1 MSLAGFKKQINKA
14 NQFMSEKIGGAKGS
28 KLEEDFV
35 ELERKTDLTANL
47 VDHVSSKTKEY
58 LQPNPAAR
66 AKLTM
71 QSTVHKV
78 RGEAKVSRY
87 PQPEGL
93 LGETMQKGGE
103 ELGDESLFGQ
113 ALQDA
118 GEAFS
123 NLAEIKEALDNTVK
137 QNFLDPLD
145 QLRNRDIKEIMHH
158 RKKLQGRRLDYD
170 CKKRKGPKVPEEEV
184 RAAEEKFEESKEICY
199 NSMLN
204 LIETSDVEQVSQLA
218 ALAEAIFDY
227 HKHCSDVMESLVA
240 TLNNKV
246 SEGSSRPRSERR
258 SIRVRSNDDSDDE
271 ESNSSYSFSP
281 TPSAAPSAPP
291 PAPTPA
297 TNGAY
302 YSGPFKAVYDFES
315 ENDNELG
322 FNEGDII
329 QVDEQIDENWL
340 SGTLNGQTGMFPLNY
355 VEKM

>member
-28 KLEEDFV
+28 RLDEDFM
-35 ELERKTDLTANL
+35 ELERKTDVTANL
-47 VDHVSSKTKEY
+47 VEHVSTKTKEY

-78 RGEAKVSRY
+78 RGEAKVTRY
-87 PQPEGL
+87 PQPEGQ
-93 LGETMQKGGE
+93 LGETMQKGGHD
-103 ELGDESLFGQ
+103 LGEESLFGQ

-123 NLAEIKEALDNTVK
+123 NLAEIKEALDSTVK
-137 QNFLDPLD
+137 QNFLDPID

-158 RKKLQGRRLDYD
+158 RKKLSGRRLDYD
-170 CKKRKGPKVPEEEV
+170 CKKRKAHKVPEEEI
-184 RAAEEKFEESKEICY
+184 RTAEEKFEESKEICY

-204 LIETSDVEQVSQLA
+204 LIETADVEQVSQLA

-246 SEGSSRPRSERR
+246 SEASSRPRTERR
-258 SIRVRSNDDSDDE
+258 SVRVHHDTDSDEE
-271 ESNSSYSFSP
+271 ESRSSYSLSP
-281 TPSAAPSAPP
+281 TPEAAVPSAPP
-291 PAPTPA
+291 PAS
-297 TNGAY
+297 NDSY
-302 YSGPFKAVYDFES
+302 YNGPFKALYDFES
-315 ENDNELG
+315 ENDQELD
-322 FNEGDII
+322 FNEGDIV
-329 QVDEQIDENWL
+329 QVEEQIDENWL
-340 SGTLNGQTGMFPLNY
+340 SGSCHGKTGMFPTNY
-355 VEKM
+355 VEKV

>member
-93 LGETMQKGGE
+93 LGETMQKGGQ

-258 SIRVRSNDDSDDE
+258 SIHVRSNDDSDD

>member
-93 LGETMQKGGE
+93 LGETMQKGGQ

-271 ESNSSYSFSP
+271 SNSSYSFSP

-302 YSGPFKAVYDFES
+302 YGGPFKAVYDFES

>member
-14 NQFMSEKIGGAKGS
+14 NQFMSEKIGGAKAS

-271 ESNSSYSFSP
+271 SNSSYSFSP

>member
-35 ELERKTDLTANL
+35 EMERKTDLTANL

-93 LGETMQKGGE
+93 LGETMQKGGQ

-271 ESNSSYSFSP
+271 SNSSYSFSP

>member
-1 MSLAGFKKQINKA
+1 
-14 NQFMSEKIGGAKGS
+14 MSEKIGGAKGS
-28 KLEEDFV
+28 RLDEDFM
-35 ELERKTDLTANL
+35 ELERKTDITAGL
-47 VDHVSSKTKEY
+47 VDHVSTKTREY

-78 RGEAKVSRY
+78 RGEAKVSKY

-93 LGETMQKGGE
+93 LGETMQKGGYD
-103 ELGDESLFGQ
+103 LGDESLFGQ

-123 NLAEIKEALDNTVK
+123 NLAEIKEALDSTVK

-170 CKKRKGPKVPEEEV
+170 CKKRKGTKVPEEEV
-184 RAAEEKFEESKEICY
+184 RVAEEKFEESKETCY

-204 LIETSDVEQVSQLA
+204 LIETADVEQVSQLA

-240 TLNNKV
+240 TLNSKV
-246 SEGSSRPRSERR
+246 SEASSRPRTERR
-258 SIRVRSNDDSDDE
+258 SIRVRNNDDSDEE
-271 ESNSSYSFSP
+271 ESTSSYSFSP
-281 TPSAAPSAPP
+281 TPSATPSAPP

-297 TNGAY
+297 ANGSY
-302 YSGPFKAVYDFES
+302 YSGSFKALYDFES
-315 ENDNELG
+315 ENDQELD
-322 FNEGDII
+322 FNEGDI
-329 QVDEQIDENWL
+329 VEVEEQIDENWL
-340 SGTLNGQTGMFPLNY
+340 TGSCKGKTGMFPLSY

>member
-1 MSLAGFKKQINKA
+1 
-14 NQFMSEKIGGAKGS
+14 MSEKIGGAKGS
-28 KLEEDFV
+28 KLEEEFV

-93 LGETMQKGGE
+93 LGETMQKGGR

-170 CKKRKGPKVPEEEV
+170 CKKRKGPKVPEEEI
-184 RAAEEKFEESKEICY
+184 RAAGEKFEESKETCY

-227 HKHCSDVMESLVA
+227 HKRCVDVMESLVA

-258 SIRVRSNDDSDDE
+258 SIRIQNDSDDE
-271 ESNSSYSFSP
+271 ESQSSYSFSH

-291 PAPTPA
+291 PAPIPA

-340 SGTLNGQTGMFPLNY
+340 SGTLNGKTGMFPLNY

>member
-93 LGETMQKGGE
+93 LGETMQKGGQ

-258 SIRVRSNDDSDDE
+258 SIRVHSNDDSDD

-302 YSGPFKAVYDFES
+302 YGGPFKAVYDFES

>member
-28 KLEEDFV
+28 RLDEDFV
-35 ELERKTDLTANL
+35 ELERKTDVTAGL
-47 VDHVSSKTKEY
+47 VEHVSHKTKEY

-93 LGETMQKGGE
+93 LGETMMKGGE
-103 ELGDESLFGQ
+103 DLGEESLFGQ
-113 ALQDA
+113 ALKDA

-123 NLAEIKEALDNTVK
+123 NLAEIKEALDSNVK
-137 QNFLDPLD
+137 QNFLDPLE
-145 QLRNRDIKEIMHH
+145 QLKNRDIKEIMHH

-170 CKKRKGPKVPEEEV
+170 CKKRKAHKVHEEEI
-184 RAAEEKFEESKEICY
+184 RAAEEKFEESKEVCY

-218 ALAEAIFDY
+218 ALAEAVFDY
-227 HKHCSDVMESLVA
+227 HKHCYDVMESLVA

-246 SEGSSRPRSERR
+246 SEAASRPRTERQ
-258 SIRVRSNDDSDDE
+258 SIRRNHQDDDSDE
-271 ESNSSYSFSP
+271 EPQSSYSLAP
-281 TPSAAPSAPP
+281 TPSAPPSAPP
-291 PAPTPA
+291 PAS
-297 TNGAY
+297 NGSY
-302 YSGPFKAVYDFES
+302 FSGPFKALYDFES
-315 ENDNELG
+315 ENDSELD

-329 QVDEQIDENWL
+329 QVEEQIDENWL
-340 SGTLNGQTGMFPLNY
+340 SGSLNGKTGIFPTNY

>member
-14 NQFMSEKIGGAKGS
+14 NQFMSERIGGAKGS
-28 KLEEDFV
+28 RLDEDFV
-35 ELERKTDLTANL
+35 ELERKTDVTANL
-47 VDHVSSKTKEY
+47 VEHVSSKTKEY

-87 PQPEGL
+87 PQPEGQ
-93 LGETMQKGGE
+93 LGETMQKGGHD
-103 ELGDESLFGQ
+103 LGEESLFGQ
-113 ALQDA
+113 ALYDT

-123 NLAEIKEALDNTVK
+123 NLAEIKEALDNNVK

-158 RKKLQGRRLDYD
+158 RKKLQGRRLDFD
-170 CKKRKGPKVPEEEV
+170 CKKRKGNKVPEEEV

-204 LIETSDVEQVSQLA
+204 LIETADVEQVSQLA

-227 HKHCSDVMESLVA
+227 HKHCCDVMESLVS
-240 TLNNKV
+240 TLNDKV
-246 SEGSSRPRSERR
+246 SEASSRPRTERR
-258 SIRVRSNDDSDDE
+258 SVKNHHNEPDSDDE
-271 ESNSSYSFSP
+271 EESRSSYSFSP
-281 TPSAAPSAPP
+281 TPEPVPSAPP
-291 PAPTPA
+291 PQS
-297 TNGAY
+297 NNSDSY
-302 YSGPFKAVYDFES
+302 YSGPFKALYDFES
-315 ENDNELG
+315 ENDQELD

-329 QVDEQIDENWL
+329 QVEEKIDENWL
-340 SGTLNGQTGMFPLNY
+340 SGSCNGKTGMFPTNY

>member
-93 LGETMQKGGE
+93 LGETMQKGGQ

-271 ESNSSYSFSP
+271 SNSSYSFSP

-340 SGTLNGQTGMFPLNY
+340 SGTLNGQAGMFPLNY

>member
-14 NQFMSEKIGGAKGS
+14 NQFMSEKIGGAKAS

-93 LGETMQKGGE
+93 LGETMQKGGQ

-227 HKHCSDVMESLVA
+227 HKHCSDVMEPGGH
-240 TLNNKV
+240 
-246 SEGSSRPRSERR
+246 SEQQ
-258 SIRVRSNDDSDDE
+258 
-271 ESNSSYSFSP
+271 
-281 TPSAAPSAPP
+281 
-291 PAPTPA
+291 
-297 TNGAY
+297 
-302 YSGPFKAVYDFES
+302 
-315 ENDNELG
+315 G
-322 FNEGDII
+322 F
-329 QVDEQIDENWL
+329 
-340 SGTLNGQTGMFPLNY
+340 
-355 VEKM
+355 

>member
-14 NQFMSEKIGGAKGS
+14 NQ
-28 KLEEDFV
+28 
-35 ELERKTDLTANL
+35 KTDLTANL

-93 LGETMQKGGE
+93 LGETMQKGGQ